1 MGVRQP
7 ATRGN
12 PDLAAKYRQLVG
24 RGKPPKAALLAAIG
38 ATLALVAAIVHWLQP
53 HSAEAELADSLA
65 GTRWY
70 AVVFGHKP
78 IGHYRSVAGR
88 TGQGD
93 FEFRTVLRFRLGEGD
108 ETRIEDRLV
117 FARQP
122 PYLLTVASHVV
133 EAGPARSQVVISGGV
148 AELAEGGETHRRRME
163 AALAL
168 REYLAVERM
177 LAAAAP
183 VPGGIAH
190 ARTVDFDQL
199 AVVTH
204 RWRILGLAED
214 GVELAREGREHDTVA
229 LLDRALTP
237 VRMRIGELFE
247 LQRVADERTARAWRS
262 ATPLFASANHRV
274 PVDGAIGAAAELQ
287 RLAMA
292 VEADGA
298 GSWPEGVTLEAGAHR
313 PAGGA
318 AVERARAATLRYP
331 ADDAEVRKLAA
342 RAVAGLDAPRHKA
355 DALTLFVHNYLE
367 YGDSARPRTLF
378 ETLRDRRGD
387 CTEFADLYTTLA
399 RAVGVPARTVV
410 GLAYRSEGAF
420 ALHAWNEVA
429 IEGSWRSVDPT
440 WGQTRLAATHLPL
453 PGDSALAAIAELP
466 RLRFRVLEA
475 RYGLAYDAAT
485 SSPTTAQGEP

>member
-1 MGVRQP
+1 M
-7 ATRGN
+7 
-12 PDLAAKYRQLVG
+12 AAKYRSLG
-24 RGKPPKAALLAAIG
+24 RDKPRKALAAAIV
-38 ATLALVAAIVHWLQP
+38 ATLVLVAAIVHWLQP
-53 HSAEAELADSLA
+53 HSAEADLADSLA

-88 TGQGD
+88 TEQGD
-93 FEFRTVLRFRLGEGD
+93 FEFRTTLRFRLGEGG

-117 FARQP
+117 FERQP
-122 PYLLTVASHVV
+122 PHLLAVATHAV
-133 EAGPARSQVVISGGV
+133 EAGPARSRVMLSGGI
-148 AELAEGGETHRRRME
+148 AEIENDGETHRRRVD
-163 AALAL
+163 ATLAL
-168 REYLAVERM
+168 GDYLAVELW

-183 VPGGIAH
+183 MRGEVGH
-190 ARTVDFDQL
+190 ARAVDFDQL

-204 RWRILGLAED
+204 RWRILDLAED
-214 GVELAREGREHDTVA
+214 GVELAREGREHDTLA
-229 LLDRALTP
+229 RLDRGLTP

-247 LQRVADERTARAWRS
+247 LQRVADQQAALAWQS
-262 ATPLFASANHRV
+262 ATPLFASASHRV
-274 PVDGAIGAAAELQ
+274 AVEGAIGPGTELQ
-287 RLAMA
+287 RLVMA

-298 GSWPEGVTLEAGAHR
+298 GSWPDVVTLDARVHR

-318 AVERARAATLRYP
+318 DVDQALATTLRHP
-331 ADDAEVRKLAA
+331 ADDAEVLMLAT
-342 RAVAGLDAPRHKA
+342 RAVAGLDTPRHKA

-367 YGDSARPRTLF
+367 YGDSARPRTIF
-378 ETLRDRRGD
+378 ATLRDRRGD

-399 RAVGVPARTVV
+399 RAVGLPARTVV
-410 GLAYRSEGAF
+410 GIAYRSEGAF

-429 IEGSWRSVDPT
+429 IEGGWRSVDAT

-475 RYGLAYDAAT
+475 RYGLAYDAA
-485 SSPTTAQGEP
+485 SSSALPTASQGES